1 VRTLSSLLLSTALLL
16 VGHGMQLT
24 LLPLRGAGLGH
35 TDQQIAIGGSAYFS
49 GFIIGCLLV
58 PKLIARVGHIRSF
71 AVLASAMTSSVLVI
85 GLTDAW
91 WLWALLRCAVG
102 FFICGLYSVIES
114 WLNDQASAENRGKVL
129 SVYTFLVLVSMAL
142 GQQLIN
148 AAPLDSAT
156 PFMLLAAVL
165 ALSTIPVSMTR
176 KLAPAPIE
184 STRSRIRLLFR
195 RSPVAAAGALLS
207 GAITGSFWSL
217 GAVFAQRSLDSTA
230 AATLF
235 VSAAILGGA
244 ALQYPFG
251 WLSDRLGRPAIML
264 LLVVLGTGASA
275 GLALLAGG
283 PWIMPA
289 AFAFGACSMP
299 LYAMA
304 LATAADNSLRHEFV
318 EIGTSV
324 LLLNAIGAVFA
335 PLMIGQ
341 LMVRLGQAWLFWS
354 CCGLSGMG
362 ALFFLTQLRRKAPVE
377 DTVPFSAA
385 ASDMTPTR
393 FGLDPR
399 SPLEASGDLAP
410 APEALSLDDA
420 DSAS

>member
-1 VRTLSSLLLSTALLL
+1 
-16 VGHGMQLT
+16 
-24 LLPLRGAGLGH
+24 
-35 TDQQIAIGGSAYFS
+35 
-49 GFIIGCLLV
+49 
-58 PKLIARVGHIRSF
+58 
-71 AVLASAMTSSVLVI
+71 
-85 GLTDAW
+85 
-91 WLWALLRCAVG
+91 
-102 FFICGLYSVIES
+102 VIES

-393 FGLDPR
+393 FDLDPR